1 MIYKEFQDIELSAL
15 GFGAM
20 RLPTT
25 AGDPNGSIDEKQTAE
40 MVAYAIEHGINY
52 FDTAYGLS
60 LIHIYLRFVSA
71 QPFRSV
77 PCPHSGY
84 GTSG

>member
-40 MVAYAIEHGINY
+40 MVAYATVSIILTRLTVIT
-52 FDTAYGLS
+52 TAS
-60 LIHIYLRFVSA
+60 QKWSWA
-71 QPFRSV
+71 KS
-77 PCPHSGY
+77 
-84 GTSG
+84 